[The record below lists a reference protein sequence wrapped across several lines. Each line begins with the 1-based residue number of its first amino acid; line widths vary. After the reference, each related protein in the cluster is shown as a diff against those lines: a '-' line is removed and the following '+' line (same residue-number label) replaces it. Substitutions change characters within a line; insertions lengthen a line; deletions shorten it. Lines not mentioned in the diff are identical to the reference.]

1 MTRNLFSKLIALT
14 AGIILLIVAYNHNQ
28 KSLYEISGTAYG
40 TRWSITSTEYIS
52 DLHKN
57 NIISIINRIDYV
69 ASNYKKDS
77 EIALINFSQKNNFKI
92 SNDLLNILTI
102 AKDVEGSSNGFYNIM
117 MAKVSSQLGFSPR
130 FNNTLNQTN
139 ISSYNIDTQ
148 NLILSRDSS
157 NWFDLSSIAKGYAV
171 QKIHEYLVNQNLN
184 NHYIDIGGEIII
196 NGINV
201 NNPWIVGIQNPLSFK
216 DNASTIIQSKNNF
229 LAIATSGE
237 YINYKT
243 GANGEKVTH
252 TINPNTL
259 ESVKHNIL
267 SVTVLHH
274 NSATY
279 ADAYAT
285 AFNAMGPE
293 LAIDIANQ
301 YNIALML
308 IVQEAPA
315 KEEAPEEETPAEENE
330 NNVNFI
336 YSNKWYDLV
345 I

>member
-171 QKIHEYLVNQNLN
+171 QCIHNYLKENNMN
-184 NHYIDIGGEIII
+184 NHLIDIGGEIII
-196 NGINV
+196 NGKNIDDN
-201 NNPWIVGIQNPLSFK
+201 WKVGIQDPSYMNNKALK
-216 DNASTIIQSKNNF
+216 IITNDNSSF

-237 YINYKT
+237 YRNFKI
-243 GANGEKVTH
+243 GDNGNKVSH
-252 TINPNTL
+252 TINPKTL
-259 ESVKHNIL
+259 RSINNKIL
-267 SVTVLHH
+267 SVTVLHES
-274 NSATY
+274 SATY

-285 AFNAMGPE
+285 AFNAMGYKQAFLKSNE
-293 LAIDIANQ
+293 LNVASMFVLNNDE
-301 YNIALML
+301 
-308 IVQEAPA
+308 IV
-315 KEEAPEEETPAEENE
+315 
-330 NNVNFI
+330 

-345 I
+345 R

>member
-14 AGIILLIVAYNHNQ
+14 AGIILLIVAYNHNL

-92 SNDLLNILTI
+92 SKDLLNILTI

-171 QKIHEYLVNQNLN
+171 QSIHNYLKENNMN
-184 NHYIDIGGEIII
+184 NHLIDIGGEIII
-196 NGINV
+196 NGKNIDDN
-201 NNPWIVGIQNPLSFK
+201 WKVGIQDPSYMNNKALK
-216 DNASTIIQSKNNF
+216 IITNDNSSF

-237 YINYKT
+237 YRNFKI
-243 GANGEKVTH
+243 GDNGNKVSH
-252 TINPNTL
+252 TINPKTL
-259 ESVKHNIL
+259 QSINNKIL
-267 SVTVLHH
+267 SVTVLHES
-274 NSATY
+274 SATY

-285 AFNAMGPE
+285 AFNAMGYKQAFVKSNE
-293 LAIDIANQ
+293 LNVASMFVLNNDE
-301 YNIALML
+301 
-308 IVQEAPA
+308 IV
-315 KEEAPEEETPAEENE
+315 
-330 NNVNFI
+330 

-345 I
+345 R

>member
-1 MTRNLFSKLIALT
+1 VTRNLFSKLIALT

-92 SNDLLNILTI
+92 SKDLLNILTI

-117 MAKVSSQLGFSPR
+117 MAKVSSQLGFSPS

-139 ISSYNIDTQ
+139 ISSYNIDNQ

-171 QKIHEYLVNQNLN
+171 QSIHNYLKENNMN
-184 NHYIDIGGEIII
+184 NHLIDIGGEIII
-196 NGINV
+196 NGKNIDDN
-201 NNPWIVGIQNPLSFK
+201 WKVGIQDPSYMNNKALK
-216 DNASTIIQSKNNF
+216 IITNDNSSF

-237 YINYKT
+237 YRNFKI
-243 GANGEKVTH
+243 GDNGNKVSH
-252 TINPNTL
+252 TINPKTL
-259 ESVKHNIL
+259 QSINNKIL
-267 SVTVLHH
+267 SVTVLHES
-274 NSATY
+274 SATY

-285 AFNAMGPE
+285 AFNAMGYKQAFVKSNE
-293 LAIDIANQ
+293 LNVASMFVLNNDE
-301 YNIALML
+301 
-308 IVQEAPA
+308 IV
-315 KEEAPEEETPAEENE
+315 
-330 NNVNFI
+330 

-345 I
+345 R

>member
-171 QKIHEYLVNQNLN
+171 QCIHNYLKENNMN
-184 NHYIDIGGEIII
+184 NHLIDIGGEIII
-196 NGINV
+196 NGKNIDDS
-201 NNPWIVGIQNPLSFK
+201 WKVGIQDPSYINNKALK
-216 DNASTIIQSKNNF
+216 IITNDNSSF

-237 YINYKT
+237 YRNFKIED
-243 GANGEKVTH
+243 NGNKVSH
-252 TINPNTL
+252 TINPKTL
-259 ESVKHNIL
+259 QSINNKIL
-267 SVTVLHH
+267 SVTVLHES
-274 NSATY
+274 SATY

-285 AFNAMGPE
+285 AFNAMGYKQAFVKSNE
-293 LAIDIANQ
+293 LNVASMFVLNNDE
-301 YNIALML
+301 
-308 IVQEAPA
+308 IV
-315 KEEAPEEETPAEENE
+315 
-330 NNVNFI
+330 

-345 I
+345 R

>member
-117 MAKVSSQLGFSPR
+117 MAKVSSQLGFSPK

-171 QKIHEYLVNQNLN
+171 QCIHNYLKENNMN
-184 NHYIDIGGEIII
+184 NHLIDIGGEIII
-196 NGINV
+196 NGKNIDDN
-201 NNPWIVGIQNPLSFK
+201 WKVGIQDPSYMNNKALK
-216 DNASTIIQSKNNF
+216 IITNDNSSF

-237 YINYKT
+237 YRNFKI
-243 GANGEKVTH
+243 GDNGNKVSH
-252 TINPNTL
+252 TINPKTL
-259 ESVKHNIL
+259 RSINNKIL
-267 SVTVLHH
+267 SVTVLHES
-274 NSATY
+274 SATY

-285 AFNAMGPE
+285 AFNAMGYKQAFVKSNE
-293 LAIDIANQ
+293 LNVASMFVLNNDE
-301 YNIALML
+301 
-308 IVQEAPA
+308 IV
-315 KEEAPEEETPAEENE
+315 
-330 NNVNFI
+330 

-345 I
+345 R

>member
-57 NIISIINRIDYV
+57 NIISLISRIDYV

-171 QKIHEYLVNQNLN
+171 QCIHNYLKENNMN
-184 NHYIDIGGEIII
+184 NHLIDIGGEIII
-196 NGINV
+196 NGKNIDDN
-201 NNPWIVGIQNPLSFK
+201 WKVGIQDPSYMNNKALK
-216 DNASTIIQSKNNF
+216 IITNDNSSF

-237 YINYKT
+237 YRNFKI
-243 GANGEKVTH
+243 GDNGNKVSH
-252 TINPNTL
+252 TINPKTL
-259 ESVKHNIL
+259 QSINNKIL
-267 SVTVLHH
+267 SVTVLHES
-274 NSATY
+274 SATY

-285 AFNAMGPE
+285 AFNAMGYKQAFVKSNE
-293 LAIDIANQ
+293 LNVASMFVLNNDE
-301 YNIALML
+301 
-308 IVQEAPA
+308 IV
-315 KEEAPEEETPAEENE
+315 
-330 NNVNFI
+330 

-345 I
+345 R

>member
-171 QKIHEYLVNQNLN
+171 QCIHNYLKENNMN
-184 NHYIDIGGEIII
+184 NHLIDIGGEIII
-196 NGINV
+196 NGKNIDDN
-201 NNPWIVGIQNPLSFK
+201 WKVGIQDPSYMNNKALK
-216 DNASTIIQSKNNF
+216 IITNDNSSF

-237 YINYKT
+237 YRNFKI
-243 GANGEKVTH
+243 GDNGNKVSH
-252 TINPNTL
+252 TINPKTL
-259 ESVKHNIL
+259 QSINNKIL
-267 SVTVLHH
+267 SVTVLHES
-274 NSATY
+274 SATY

-285 AFNAMGPE
+285 AFNAMGYKQAFVKSNE
-293 LAIDIANQ
+293 LNVASMFVLNNDE
-301 YNIALML
+301 
-308 IVQEAPA
+308 IV
-315 KEEAPEEETPAEENE
+315 
-330 NNVNFI
+330 

-345 I
+345 R

>member
-77 EIALINFSQKNNFKI
+77 EIALINFSKKNNFKI

-117 MAKVSSQLGFSPR
+117 MAKVSSQLGFSPS

-139 ISSYNIDTQ
+139 ISSYNIDNQ

-171 QKIHEYLVNQNLN
+171 QSIHNYLKENNMN
-184 NHYIDIGGEIII
+184 NHLIDIGGEIII
-196 NGINV
+196 NGKNIDDN
-201 NNPWIVGIQNPLSFK
+201 WKVGIQDPSYMNNKALK
-216 DNASTIIQSKNNF
+216 IITNDNSSF

-237 YINYKT
+237 YRNFKI
-243 GANGEKVTH
+243 GDNGNKVSH
-252 TINPNTL
+252 TINPKTL
-259 ESVKHNIL
+259 QSINNKIL
-267 SVTVLHH
+267 SVTVLHES
-274 NSATY
+274 SATY

-285 AFNAMGPE
+285 AFNAMGYKQAFVKSNE
-293 LAIDIANQ
+293 LNVASMFVLNNDE
-301 YNIALML
+301 
-308 IVQEAPA
+308 IV
-315 KEEAPEEETPAEENE
+315 
-330 NNVNFI
+330 

-345 I
+345 R

>member
-171 QKIHEYLVNQNLN
+171 QCIHNYLKENNMN
-184 NHYIDIGGEIII
+184 NHLIDIGGEIII
-196 NGINV
+196 NGKNIDDN
-201 NNPWIVGIQNPLSFK
+201 WKVGIQDPSYM
-216 DNASTIIQSKNNF
+216 DNKALKIITNDNSSF

-237 YINYKT
+237 YRNFKI
-243 GANGEKVTH
+243 GDNGNKVSH
-252 TINPNTL
+252 TINPKTL
-259 ESVKHNIL
+259 RSINNKIL
-267 SVTVLHH
+267 SVTVLHES
-274 NSATY
+274 SATY

-285 AFNAMGPE
+285 AFNAMGHKQAFVKSNE
-293 LAIDIANQ
+293 LNVASMFVLNNDE
-301 YNIALML
+301 
-308 IVQEAPA
+308 IV
-315 KEEAPEEETPAEENE
+315 
-330 NNVNFI
+330 

-345 I
+345 R

>member
-171 QKIHEYLVNQNLN
+171 QCIHNYLKENNMN
-184 NHYIDIGGEIII
+184 NHLIDIGGEIII
-196 NGINV
+196 NGKNIDDN
-201 NNPWIVGIQNPLSFK
+201 WKVGIQDPSYMNNKALK
-216 DNASTIIQSKNNF
+216 IITNDNSSF

-237 YINYKT
+237 YRNFKI
-243 GANGEKVTH
+243 GDNGNKVSH
-252 TINPNTL
+252 TINPKTL
-259 ESVKHNIL
+259 RSVNNKIL
-267 SVTVLHH
+267 SVTVLHES
-274 NSATY
+274 SATY

-285 AFNAMGPE
+285 AFNAMGYKQAFVKSNE
-293 LAIDIANQ
+293 LNVASMFVLNNDE
-301 YNIALML
+301 
-308 IVQEAPA
+308 IV
-315 KEEAPEEETPAEENE
+315 
-330 NNVNFI
+330 

-345 I
+345 R

>member
-1 MTRNLFSKLIALT
+1 VTRNLFSKLIALT

-171 QKIHEYLVNQNLN
+171 QCIHNYLKENNMN
-184 NHYIDIGGEIII
+184 NHLIDIGGEIII
-196 NGINV
+196 NGKNIDDN
-201 NNPWIVGIQNPLSFK
+201 WKVGIQDPSYMNNKALK
-216 DNASTIIQSKNNF
+216 IITNDNSSF

-237 YINYKT
+237 YRNFKI
-243 GANGEKVTH
+243 GDNGNKVSH
-252 TINPNTL
+252 TINPKTL
-259 ESVKHNIL
+259 RSINNKIL
-267 SVTVLHH
+267 SVTVLHES
-274 NSATY
+274 SATY

-285 AFNAMGPE
+285 AFNAMGYKQAFVKSNE
-293 LAIDIANQ
+293 LNVASMFVLNNDE
-301 YNIALML
+301 
-308 IVQEAPA
+308 IV
-315 KEEAPEEETPAEENE
+315 
-330 NNVNFI
+330 

-345 I
+345 R

>member
-57 NIISIINRIDYV
+57 NIISLISRIDYV

-77 EIALINFSQKNNFKI
+77 EIAVINFSPKNNFKI

-102 AKDVEGSSNGFYNIM
+102 AKDVEESSNGFYNIM
-117 MAKVSSQLGFSPR
+117 MAKVSSQLGFSPN
-130 FNNTLNQTN
+130 FNNTLNQIN
-139 ISSYNIDTQ
+139 ISSYNIDSQ
-148 NLILSRDSS
+148 NLILSKESS

-171 QKIHEYLVNQNLN
+171 QSIHNYLKENNMN
-184 NHYIDIGGEIII
+184 NHLIDIGGEIII
-196 NGINV
+196 NGKNIDDS
-201 NNPWIVGIQNPLSFK
+201 WKVGIQDPSFMSNK
-216 DNASTIIQSKNNF
+216 ALKIITNDNTSF

-237 YINYKT
+237 YRNFKI
-243 GANGEKVTH
+243 GDNGNKVSH
-252 TINPNTL
+252 TINPKTL
-259 ESVKHNIL
+259 KSINNKIL
-267 SVTVLHH
+267 SVTVLHES
-274 NSATY
+274 SATY

-285 AFNAMGPE
+285 AFNAMGYKQAFVKSNE
-293 LAIDIANQ
+293 LNVASMFVLNNDE
-301 YNIALML
+301 
-308 IVQEAPA
+308 IV
-315 KEEAPEEETPAEENE
+315 
-330 NNVNFI
+330 

-345 I
+345 R

>member
-57 NIISIINRIDYV
+57 NIISIINKIDYV
-69 ASNYKKDS
+69 ASNYKKYS
-77 EIALINFSQKNNFKI
+77 EIAIINFSQKNNFKI

-171 QKIHEYLVNQNLN
+171 QCIHNYLKENNMN
-184 NHYIDIGGEIII
+184 NHLIDIGGEIII
-196 NGINV
+196 NGKNIDDN
-201 NNPWIVGIQNPLSFK
+201 WKVGIQDPSYMNNKALK
-216 DNASTIIQSKNNF
+216 IITNDNSSF

-237 YINYKT
+237 YRNFII
-243 GANGEKVTH
+243 GDNGNKVSH
-252 TINPNTL
+252 TINPKTL
-259 ESVKHNIL
+259 RSINNKIL
-267 SVTVLHH
+267 SVTVLHES
-274 NSATY
+274 SATY

-285 AFNAMGPE
+285 AFNAMGYKQAFVKSNE
-293 LAIDIANQ
+293 LNVASMFVLNNDE
-301 YNIALML
+301 
-308 IVQEAPA
+308 IV
-315 KEEAPEEETPAEENE
+315 
-330 NNVNFI
+330 

-345 I
+345 R

>member
-1 MTRNLFSKLIALT
+1 VTRNLFSKLIALT

-130 FNNTLNQTN
+130 FNNSLNQTN

-171 QKIHEYLVNQNLN
+171 QCIHNYLKENNMN
-184 NHYIDIGGEIII
+184 NHLIDIGGEIII
-196 NGINV
+196 NGKNIDDN
-201 NNPWIVGIQNPLSFK
+201 WKVGIQDPSYMNNKALK
-216 DNASTIIQSKNNF
+216 IITNDNSSF

-237 YINYKT
+237 YRNFKI
-243 GANGEKVTH
+243 GDNGNKISH
-252 TINPNTL
+252 TINPKTL
-259 ESVKHNIL
+259 QSINNKIL
-267 SVTVLHH
+267 SVTVLHES
-274 NSATY
+274 SATY

-285 AFNAMGPE
+285 AFNAMGYKQALVKSNE
-293 LAIDIANQ
+293 LNVASMFVLNNDE
-301 YNIALML
+301 
-308 IVQEAPA
+308 IV
-315 KEEAPEEETPAEENE
+315 
-330 NNVNFI
+330 

-345 I
+345 R

>member
-171 QKIHEYLVNQNLN
+171 QCIHNYLKENNMN
-184 NHYIDIGGEIII
+184 NHLIDIGGEIII
-196 NGINV
+196 NGKNIDDS
-201 NNPWIVGIQNPLSFK
+201 WKVGIQDPSYINNKALK
-216 DNASTIIQSKNNF
+216 IITNDNSSF

-237 YINYKT
+237 YRNFKI
-243 GANGEKVTH
+243 GDNGNKVSH
-252 TINPNTL
+252 TINPKTL
-259 ESVKHNIL
+259 RSINNKIL
-267 SVTVLHH
+267 SVTVLHES
-274 NSATY
+274 SATY

-285 AFNAMGPE
+285 AFNAMGYKQAFVKSNE
-293 LAIDIANQ
+293 LNVASMFVLNNDE
-301 YNIALML
+301 
-308 IVQEAPA
+308 IV
-315 KEEAPEEETPAEENE
+315 
-330 NNVNFI
+330 
-336 YSNKWYDLV
+336 YSNKWYDLER
-345 I
+345 

>member
-1 MTRNLFSKLIALT
+1 VTRNLFSKLIALT

-102 AKDVEGSSNGFYNIM
+102 AKDVEESSNGFYNIM
-117 MAKVSSQLGFSPR
+117 MAKVSSQLGFSPN
-130 FNNTLNQTN
+130 FDNTLNQTN
-139 ISSYNIDTQ
+139 ISSYKIDTQ

-171 QKIHEYLVNQNLN
+171 QSIHNYLKDNNMN
-184 NHYIDIGGEIII
+184 NHLIDIGGEIII
-196 NGINV
+196 NGKNIDDN
-201 NNPWIVGIQNPLSFK
+201 WKVGIQDPSYMNNKALK
-216 DNASTIIQSKNNF
+216 IITNDNSSF

-237 YINYKT
+237 YRNFKI
-243 GANGEKVTH
+243 GDNGNKVSH
-252 TINPNTL
+252 TINPKTL
-259 ESVKHNIL
+259 QSINNKIL
-267 SVTVLHH
+267 SVTVLHES
-274 NSATY
+274 SATY

-285 AFNAMGPE
+285 AFNAMGYKQAFVKSNE
-293 LAIDIANQ
+293 LNVASMFVLNNDE
-301 YNIALML
+301 
-308 IVQEAPA
+308 IV
-315 KEEAPEEETPAEENE
+315 
-330 NNVNFI
+330 

-345 I
+345 R

>member
-171 QKIHEYLVNQNLN
+171 QCIHNYLKENNMN
-184 NHYIDIGGEIII
+184 NHLIDIGGEIII
-196 NGINV
+196 NGKNIDDN
-201 NNPWIVGIQNPLSFK
+201 WKVGIQDPSYM
-216 DNASTIIQSKNNF
+216 DNKALKIITNDNSSF

-237 YINYKT
+237 YRNFKI
-243 GANGEKVTH
+243 GDNGNKVSH
-252 TINPNTL
+252 TINPKTL
-259 ESVKHNIL
+259 KSINNKIL
-267 SVTVLHH
+267 SVTVLHES
-274 NSATY
+274 SATY

-285 AFNAMGPE
+285 AFNAMGYKQAFVKSNE
-293 LAIDIANQ
+293 LNVASMFVLNNDE
-301 YNIALML
+301 
-308 IVQEAPA
+308 IV
-315 KEEAPEEETPAEENE
+315 
-330 NNVNFI
+330 

-345 I
+345 R

>member
-171 QKIHEYLVNQNLN
+171 QCIHNYLKENNMN
-184 NHYIDIGGEIII
+184 NHLIDIGGEIII
-196 NGINV
+196 NGKNIDDN
-201 NNPWIVGIQNPLSFK
+201 WKVGIQDPSYM
-216 DNASTIIQSKNNF
+216 DNKALKIITNDNSSF

-237 YINYKT
+237 YRNFKI
-243 GANGEKVTH
+243 GDNGNKVSH
-252 TINPNTL
+252 TINPKTL
-259 ESVKHNIL
+259 RSINNKIL
-267 SVTVLHH
+267 SVTVLHES
-274 NSATY
+274 SATY

-285 AFNAMGPE
+285 AFNAMGYKQAFVKSNE
-293 LAIDIANQ
+293 LNVASMFVLNNDE
-301 YNIALML
+301 
-308 IVQEAPA
+308 IV
-315 KEEAPEEETPAEENE
+315 
-330 NNVNFI
+330 

-345 I
+345 R

>member
-14 AGIILLIVAYNHNQ
+14 AGIILLIVAYNHNL

-92 SNDLLNILTI
+92 SKDLLNILTI

-130 FNNTLNQTN
+130 FNNSLNQTN
-139 ISSYNIDTQ
+139 ISSYNIDNQ

-171 QKIHEYLVNQNLN
+171 QSIHNYLKENNMN
-184 NHYIDIGGEIII
+184 NHLIDIGGEIII
-196 NGINV
+196 NGKNIDDN
-201 NNPWIVGIQNPLSFK
+201 WKVGIQDPSYMNNKALK
-216 DNASTIIQSKNNF
+216 IITNDNSSF

-237 YINYKT
+237 YRNFKI
-243 GANGEKVTH
+243 GDNGNKVSH
-252 TINPNTL
+252 TINPKTL
-259 ESVKHNIL
+259 QSINNKIL
-267 SVTVLHH
+267 SVTVLHES
-274 NSATY
+274 SATY

-285 AFNAMGPE
+285 AFNAMGYKQAFVKSNE
-293 LAIDIANQ
+293 LNVASMFVLNNDE
-301 YNIALML
+301 
-308 IVQEAPA
+308 IV
-315 KEEAPEEETPAEENE
+315 
-330 NNVNFI
+330 

-345 I
+345 R

>member
-130 FNNTLNQTN
+130 FNNSLNQTN

-171 QKIHEYLVNQNLN
+171 QCIHNYLKENNMN
-184 NHYIDIGGEIII
+184 NHLIDIGGEIII
-196 NGINV
+196 NGKNIEDN
-201 NNPWIVGIQNPLSFK
+201 WKVGIQDPSYMNNKALK
-216 DNASTIIQSKNNF
+216 IITNDNSSF

-237 YINYKT
+237 YRNFKI
-243 GANGEKVTH
+243 GDNGNKVSH
-252 TINPNTL
+252 TINPKTL
-259 ESVKHNIL
+259 QSINNKIL
-267 SVTVLHH
+267 SVTVLHES
-274 NSATY
+274 SATY

-285 AFNAMGPE
+285 AFNAMGYKQALVKSNE
-293 LAIDIANQ
+293 LNVASMFVLNNDE
-301 YNIALML
+301 
-308 IVQEAPA
+308 IV
-315 KEEAPEEETPAEENE
+315 
-330 NNVNFI
+330 

-345 I
+345 R